1 MSSSARTAANIKDGV
16 KLAAGGSMVVDD
28 GFIQVKVIAATMLSV
43 IRALVLGE
51 GFERLLS
58 QGRDKLMIRIRHDDG
73 SVIIRNYSLLCDV
86 IWTLTL
92 RKED

>member
-1 MSSSARTAANIKDGV
+1 
-16 KLAAGGSMVVDD
+16 
-28 GFIQVKVIAATMLSV
+28 MLGV

-58 QGRDKLMIRIRHDDG
+58 RGGDKLMIRIRHDDG
-73 SVIIRNYSLLCDV
+73 SVITTNYSLLCDV